1 MDALFVIN
9 FITII
14 LLLYCIVYSL
24 KVFIKTDIVMWLEH
38 KNKYP
43 FRITLALLFN
53 LLVIFGSIISYY
65 INDIFTRL
73 IILIVIMVCNIISF
87 KLSSYIF
94 DYKRV
99 N

>member
-1 MDALFVIN
+1 MDILFVIN

-24 KVFIKTDIVMWLEH
+24 KVFIITDIVMRLEH
-38 KNKYP
+38 KNEYP

-53 LLVIFGSIISYY
+53 LLVILSSIISYY

-73 IILIVIMVCNIISF
+73 IILIVIMVCNIMSF

-94 DYKRV
+94 DYKRG

>member
-1 MDALFVIN
+1 MDILFVIN

-43 FRITLALLFN
+43 FRITLALLFD
-53 LLVIFGSIISYY
+53 LLVILDSIIS
-65 INDIFTRL
+65 L
-73 IILIVIMVCNIISF
+73 IILMIY
-87 KLSSYIF
+87 LQDLLY
-94 DYKRV
+94 
-99 N
+99 

>member
-1 MDALFVIN
+1 MDTLFVIN

-14 LLLYCIVYSL
+14 LLLYCIIYSL

-43 FRITLALLFN
+43 FRITLTLLFN

-73 IILIVIMVCNIISF
+73 IILIVIIICNIISF